1 MSDPQSSPNPYA
13 APVATTLAATPEGI
27 DTIIPNGRSVSAGQ
41 GVSWIGTG
49 WQYFTAAPLI
59 WIVNIVILFVILIV
73 LAFIPFLGNIATNI
87 LFPIFG
93 AGLIACAHAAHR
105 GESVEVG
112 HLFEGFKK
120 NTGNLAI
127 LGLLYLVCTIAIFIV
142 IAILMALTLGVSG
155 VFGALTGG
163 NDAELARLFA
173 AAGIG
178 MVLIILVALALS
190 IPVAMAFWFAPALV
204 LLHDQKPFEAIGNS
218 FFGCLKN
225 ILPFL
230 LWGIIMMVLF
240 IVGAIPLGLGLLVV
254 VPLVYTSTYAA
265 YRDIYIGD

>member
-1 MSDPQSSPNPYA
+1 MSDPQSNPNPYA
-13 APVATTLAATPEGI
+13 APVATTLAATPEGT

-59 WIVNIVILFVILIV
+59 WIVNIVILFVIL
-73 LAFIPFLGNIATNI
+73 LGNIATSI

-93 AGLIACAHAAHR
+93 AGLAACAHAAYR

-120 NTGNLAI
+120 NTGSLAI
-127 LGLLYLVCTIAIFIV
+127 VGLLYLVSTIAIFIV
-142 IAILMALTLGVSG
+142 VGILMAVTLGLSG
-155 VFGALTGG
+155 GFGALMGG
-163 NDAELARLFA
+163 NDAALVGMFA

-178 MVLIILVALALS
+178 MVLIFLVAMAMF
-190 IPVAMAFWFAPALV
+190 IPVAMAFWFAPTLV

-230 LWGIIMMVLF
+230 LWGIIMLVLF